1 MKSRS
6 VLAEINVDRRQISAH
21 FQPSTGRLVIT
32 EGTAIVEAI
41 RPPDSWIALAAV
53 SATSGWGTQPTPA
66 NLRAFLEGY
75 VAMHPRFV
83 RTATDQLE

>member
-6 VLAEINVDRRQISAH
+6 VLAEVLVDGRQISAH

-32 EGTAIVEAI
+32 EGPAIVEAI

-53 SATSGWGTQPTPA
+53 NTSSGWGTRPTSA
-66 NLRAFLEGY
+66 DLQFFLERY

-83 RTATDQLE
+83 RTESEQLE